1 MADPVVRKRLADLG
15 QEFPPRDRQTPEGLA
30 PFKKRRSSG
39 VEVPETLLA
48 TADELIKWN
57 LATQKNWTT
66 DGRNGS

>member
-15 QEFPPRDRQTPEGLA
+15 PEFPPRDQPEGLA

-48 TADELIKWN
+48 TADELIK
-57 LATQKNWTT
+57 
-66 DGRNGS
+66 